1 MSEIVRNSL
10 IYRWGTRAAHTIHRW
25 WESGLIARGI
35 AAVRNNYQKSCTR
48 RIWEGWGNSRNR
60 IEDSTYARF
69 MHAVRRLFE
78 RIGDCLAQSVFY
90 RFLLAIKRGYLR
102 LSSHSKI
109 LSFINRISLR
119 QWVLVAF
126 ALYLPI
132 NYVLKNVVSIS
143 ALSAGWEEAFII
155 FAALLI
161 IWRRALRQTDAL
173 NRETALDAWLILF
186 MAVGFLLMSII
197 DPYPAI
203 AFEGYRAVV
212 EYMVWFFLI
221 IRLVENDQDMKVL
234 YITVLL
240 LTAFLAFHGI
250 YQYVIGVEIPSSW
263 VSQTEMGVRTR
274 VFSLCGSPNIL
285 GSLMVMTAPLWAA
298 LIYFCRSTKA
308 KLLALF
314 MTVCCCLTLLFT
326 FSRGAWIGIVVAVVI
341 FALFVDKRLLA
352 LLGIAVAAI
361 LAFVPSITSRLP
373 YLFTSDYTAA
383 STTGGRAIRWALGQ
397 ELLHENSPWLGFGL
411 GRFGGA
417 VAMNN
422 QVLDTTEEFSYFY
435 MDNYYLKTMVE
446 MGYLGIIFYALLL
459 IALIVLG
466 IKAIQRSDVN
476 FARLPGDPLQRAV
489 GNYRVLTIAIF
500 AGLCGVLAHCFFEN
514 IFEETYMEAYF
525 WGLAGLMMYL
535 GFFHKRRGNVQK
547 DPPC

>member
-1 MSEIVRNSL
+1 MSELVRNSI
-10 IYRWGTRAAHTIHRW
+10 IYRLGIRAAHAMHRW
-25 WESGLIARGI
+25 WENGLIAKGI
-35 AAVRNNYQKSCTR
+35 AAIRHNYQQSCTR
-48 RIWEGWGNSRNR
+48 SIWEGWGNSRNR
-60 IEDSTYARF
+60 VEDSVYARF
-69 MHAVRRLFE
+69 MHGVRRLFE
-78 RIGDCLAQSVFY
+78 RIGDCMRQGIFY
-90 RFLLAIKRGYLR
+90 RFMQAIKRGYLR

-109 LSFINRISLR
+109 LGLINRLSLR

-132 NYVLKNVVSIS
+132 NYVLKSVLSVSL
-143 ALSAGWEEAFII
+143 LSAVWEEAFII

-173 NRETALDAWLILF
+173 NRETALDAWLIIF
-186 MAVGFLLMSII
+186 MAVGFLLMSLI
-197 DPYPAI
+197 DPYPYI

-234 YITVLL
+234 YGTVIL
-240 LTAFLAFHGI
+240 LTAFLALHGI

-308 KLLALF
+308 KLFALL

-326 FSRGAWIGIVVAVVI
+326 FSRGAWIGIIVAVVI

-352 LLGIAVAAI
+352 LLGVAVAAI
-361 LAFVPSITSRLP
+361 LAFVPSITSRLT
-373 YLFTSDYTAA
+373 YLFTSDYAAA
-383 STTGGRAIRWALGQ
+383 SSTGGRAIRWALGQ

-459 IALIVLG
+459 IALVVLG

-476 FARLPGDPLQRAV
+476 FALIPKDPLQRAI

-525 WGLAGLMMYL
+525 WGMAALMMYL
-535 GFFHKRRGNVQK
+535 GFFRKRKNNAK
-547 DPPC
+547 EPPC

>member
-1 MSEIVRNSL
+1 MSL
-10 IYRWGTRAAHTIHRW
+10 
-25 WESGLIARGI
+25 
-35 AAVRNNYQKSCTR
+35 
-48 RIWEGWGNSRNR
+48 
-60 IEDSTYARF
+60 
-69 MHAVRRLFE
+69 
-78 RIGDCLAQSVFY
+78 
-90 RFLLAIKRGYLR
+90 
-102 LSSHSKI
+102 
-109 LSFINRISLR
+109 
-119 QWVLVAF
+119 
-126 ALYLPI
+126 
-132 NYVLKNVVSIS
+132 
-143 ALSAGWEEAFII
+143 
-155 FAALLI
+155 
-161 IWRRALRQTDAL
+161 
-173 NRETALDAWLILF
+173 
-186 MAVGFLLMSII
+186 I

-234 YITVLL
+234 YGTVIL
-240 LTAFLAFHGI
+240 LTAFLALHGI

-298 LIYFCRSTKA
+298 LIYFCHSTKA
-308 KLLALF
+308 KLFALL

-326 FSRGAWIGIVVAVVI
+326 FSRGAWIGIIVAVVI

-352 LLGIAVAAI
+352 LLGVAVAAI
-361 LAFVPSITSRLP
+361 LAFVPSITSRLT
-373 YLFTSDYTAA
+373 YLFTSDYAAA
-383 STTGGRAIRWALGQ
+383 SSTGGRAIRWALGQ

-459 IALIVLG
+459 IALVVLG

-476 FARLPGDPLQRAV
+476 FALIPGDPLQRAV

-525 WGLAGLMMYL
+525 WGMAALMMYL
-535 GFFHKRRGNVQK
+535 GFFRKRRNNAK
-547 DPPC
+547 EPPC

>member
-1 MSEIVRNSL
+1 MSEIVRNSIIHRL
-10 IYRWGTRAAHTIHRW
+10 GIRAAHAMHRW
-25 WESGLIARGI
+25 WENGLIAKGI
-35 AAVRNNYQKSCTR
+35 AAIRHNYQQSCTR
-48 RIWEGWGNSRNR
+48 SIWEGWGNSRNR
-60 IEDSTYARF
+60 VEDSVYARF
-69 MHAVRRLFE
+69 MHGVRRLFE
-78 RIGDCLAQSVFY
+78 RIGDCMRQGIFY
-90 RFLLAIKRGYLR
+90 RFMQAIKRGYLR

-109 LSFINRISLR
+109 LGLINRLSLR

-132 NYVLKNVVSIS
+132 NYVLKSVLSVSL
-143 ALSAGWEEAFII
+143 LSAVWEEAFII

-173 NRETALDAWLILF
+173 NRETALDAWLIIF
-186 MAVGFLLMSII
+186 IAVGFLLMSLI

-234 YITVLL
+234 YGTVIL
-240 LTAFLAFHGI
+240 LTAFLALHGI

-308 KLLALF
+308 KLFALL

-326 FSRGAWIGIVVAVVI
+326 FSRGAWIGIIVAVVI

-352 LLGIAVAAI
+352 LLGVAVAAI
-361 LAFVPSITSRLP
+361 LAFVPSITSRLT
-373 YLFTSDYTAA
+373 YLFTSDYAAA
-383 STTGGRAIRWALGQ
+383 SSTGGRAIRWALGQ

-435 MDNYYLKTMVE
+435 MDKYYLKTMVE

-459 IALIVLG
+459 IALVVLG

-476 FARLPGDPLQRAV
+476 FALIPGDPLQRAV

-525 WGLAGLMMYL
+525 WGMAALMMYL
-535 GFFHKRRGNVQK
+535 GFFRKRRNNAK
-547 DPPC
+547 EPPC

>member
-1 MSEIVRNSL
+1 MSEIVRNSI
-10 IYRWGTRAAHTIHRW
+10 IYRLGTRAAHAMHRW
-25 WESGLIARGI
+25 WENGLIAKGI
-35 AAVRNNYQKSCTR
+35 AAIRHNYQQSCTR
-48 RIWEGWGNSRNR
+48 SIWEGWGNSRNR
-60 IEDSTYARF
+60 VEDSVYARF
-69 MHAVRRLFE
+69 MHGVRRLFE
-78 RIGDCLAQSVFY
+78 RIGDCMRQGIFY
-90 RFLLAIKRGYLR
+90 RFMQAIKRGYLR

-109 LSFINRISLR
+109 LGLINRLSLR

-132 NYVLKNVVSIS
+132 NYVLKSVLSVSL
-143 ALSAGWEEAFII
+143 LSAVWEEAFII

-173 NRETALDAWLILF
+173 NRETALDAWLIIF
-186 MAVGFLLMSII
+186 IAVGFLLMSLI

-234 YITVLL
+234 YGTVIL
-240 LTAFLAFHGI
+240 LTAFLALHGI

-308 KLLALF
+308 KLFALL

-326 FSRGAWIGIVVAVVI
+326 FSRGAWIGIIVAVVI

-352 LLGIAVAAI
+352 LLGVAVAAI
-361 LAFVPSITSRLP
+361 LAFVPSITSRLT
-373 YLFTSDYTAA
+373 YLFTSDYAAA
-383 STTGGRAIRWALGQ
+383 SSTGGRAIRWALGQ

-459 IALIVLG
+459 IALVVLG

-476 FARLPGDPLQRAV
+476 FALIPGDPLQRAV

-525 WGLAGLMMYL
+525 WGMAALMMYL
-535 GFFHKRRGNVQK
+535 GFFRKRRNNAK
-547 DPPC
+547 EPPC